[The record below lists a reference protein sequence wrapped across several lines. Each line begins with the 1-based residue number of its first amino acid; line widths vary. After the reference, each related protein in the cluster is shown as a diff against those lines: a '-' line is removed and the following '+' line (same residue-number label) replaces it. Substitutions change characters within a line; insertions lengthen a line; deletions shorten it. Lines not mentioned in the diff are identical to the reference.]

1 VRLTIVE
8 SNLGLLDESSA
19 LESIV
24 EDFKLLNGQVSI
36 HFDYYLLDPYA
47 SGRKA
52 GHLGSVLSEGIL
64 VEKERYGLIVTGS
77 AIPRFDLIP
86 RDSQTRDR

>member
-8 SNLGLLDESSA
+8 SNLGLLDESGS

-36 HFDYYLLDPYA
+36 HFDYYPLDPYA
-47 SGRKA
+47 SGREP
-52 GHLGSVLSEGIL
+52 GHLGSVLSEGRL
-64 VEKERYGLIVTGS
+64 VDKER
-77 AIPRFDLIP
+77 
-86 RDSQTRDR
+86 